1 MQKLKEWII
10 AAQLEKRYTKDE
22 ILTMYLNKFDWVNNA
37 VGIKSAASVYF
48 NKKPFDLNVEESA
61 MLVGMLKNPA
71 LYNPN
76 RRKELTES
84 RRNVVLSQMNKY
96 DLISDSL
103 YETLSAQ
110 PIKLDF
116 KQASHNEGLA
126 PYFREYLR
134 GQLKKWCSSHKKTD
148 GRKYNLYT
156 DGLKIYTTINSRLQQ
171 FAEEVMKADISS
183 LEKDFYKIVLA
194 KILTYVLFIGI
205 PMAIIGSIFSF
216 ANGVAIGSF
225 AKVFLLLSL
234 SNLLLFNLF
243 AFGNALS
250 INKGAMLGVL
260 SSLPLALPVIILLG
274 RAIRSI
280 QYGDG
285 FSAII
290 ALMVGIGLIM
300 SAIMPLIIS
309 AALKT
314 HID

>member
-1 MQKLKEWII
+1 MLRLIKSESFKLSNKLKAWLGPLLIMVLVLI
-10 AAQLEKRYTKDE
+10 A
-22 ILTMYLNKFDWVNNA
+22 F
-37 VGIKSAASVYF
+37 
-48 NKKPFDLNVEESA
+48 P
-61 MLVGMLKNPA
+61 
-71 LYNPN
+71 
-76 RRKELTES
+76 
-84 RRNVVLSQMNKY
+84 LSIDISQY
-96 DLISDSL
+96 DLDKFYFSIIVVSL
-103 YETLSAQ
+103 LMTSFVATEGMFEE
-110 PIKLDF
+110 DF
-116 KQASHNEGLA
+116 E
-126 PYFREYLR
+126 
-134 GQLKKWCSSHKKTD
+134 D
-148 GRKYNLYT
+148 G
-156 DGLKIYTTINSRLQQ
+156 
-171 FAEEVMKADISS
+171 S
-183 LEKDFYKIVLA
+183 LEQEFLIEKDFFKLVLSKIFV
-194 KILTYVLFIGI
+194 YVCLIGI
-205 PMAIIGSIFSF
+205 PIAFIGALFSF

-285 FSAII
+285 FLII
-290 ALMVGIGLIM
+290 LTLMVGIGLIM

>member
-1 MQKLKEWII
+1 MLRLIKSESFKLSNKLKAWLGPLLIMVLVLI
-10 AAQLEKRYTKDE
+10 A
-22 ILTMYLNKFDWVNNA
+22 F
-37 VGIKSAASVYF
+37 
-48 NKKPFDLNVEESA
+48 P
-61 MLVGMLKNPA
+61 
-71 LYNPN
+71 
-76 RRKELTES
+76 
-84 RRNVVLSQMNKY
+84 LSIDISQY
-96 DLISDSL
+96 DLDKFYFSIIVVSL
-103 YETLSAQ
+103 LMTSFVATEGMFEE
-110 PIKLDF
+110 DF
-116 KQASHNEGLA
+116 E
-126 PYFREYLR
+126 
-134 GQLKKWCSSHKKTD
+134 D
-148 GRKYNLYT
+148 G
-156 DGLKIYTTINSRLQQ
+156 
-171 FAEEVMKADISS
+171 S
-183 LEKDFYKIVLA
+183 LEQEFLIEKDFFKLVLSKIFV
-194 KILTYVLFIGI
+194 YVCLIGI
-205 PMAIIGSIFSF
+205 PIAFIGALFSF

-285 FSAII
+285 FSTIL